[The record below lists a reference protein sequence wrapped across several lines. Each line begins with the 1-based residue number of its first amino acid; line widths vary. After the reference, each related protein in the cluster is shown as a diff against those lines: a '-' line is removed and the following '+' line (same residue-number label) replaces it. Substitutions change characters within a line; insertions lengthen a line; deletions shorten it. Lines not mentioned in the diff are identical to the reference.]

1 MISFMG
7 QWPFKINRKNI
18 VTISKV
24 VPETL
29 DFVVFEQ
36 VFLRWMKVFTC
47 YPWTQYVNWMYNA
60 CSPEVLFS
68 KEIKQTWYEV
78 FKYAYLIGLTYSQKI
93 CWYKLMFRNVITWY
107 EVYKIDQLHPY
118 KHDRPM
124 LWIKTFYHHPNTK
137 HLFKVNNKD
146 TGISHFDV
154 ILVFLSLL
162 WTGICSVGQLLS
174 QKCHSTKISKHVHES
189 MTRIFL

>member
-1 MISFMG
+1 MNPYHSTGLFPHTLKTSGGIEREQCHKMG
-7 QWPFKINRKNI
+7 QIIYHIKCLANIYLFKVNNRSTRKRWNMFKVNI
-18 VTISKV
+18 KSERHQWCRSWVNGHSKSTEKTLTISKV

-60 CSPEVLFS
+60 CSREVLFS

-93 CWYKLMFRNVITWY
+93 CWYELMFRNVITWY
-107 EVYKIDQLHPY
+107 KVYKIDQLHP
-118 KHDRPM
+118 
-124 LWIKTFYHHPNTK
+124 
-137 HLFKVNNKD
+137 
-146 TGISHFDV
+146 
-154 ILVFLSLL
+154 
-162 WTGICSVGQLLS
+162 
-174 QKCHSTKISKHVHES
+174 
-189 MTRIFL
+189 

>member
-1 MISFMG
+1 
-7 QWPFKINRKNI
+7 
-18 VTISKV
+18 
-24 VPETL
+24 
-29 DFVVFEQ
+29 
-36 VFLRWMKVFTC
+36 MKVFTC

-162 WTGICSVGQLLS
+162 WTGICSVGQSLS